1 MMSFTEE
8 KNDGAVYAGQ
18 PKDKD
23 FIIKGLGEQNERL
36 YQNQMSIV
44 ETNNVLI
51 KRLQEQQAT
60 IERYKKA
67 LEEVKNNINGE
78 KWSKVPLRLYDKV
91 GTINNIVNQAL
102 EESDNDKVK

>member
-1 MMSFTEE
+1 MSFTDD

-51 KRLQEQQAT
+51 KRLQEAESV
-60 IERYKKA
+60 IEFYSGFRTNKAMIDNKGNITTFEAKAQEYLNKYK
-67 LEEVKNNINGE
+67 E
-78 KWSKVPLRLYDKV
+78 
-91 GTINNIVNQAL
+91 
-102 EESDNDKVK
+102 

>member
-1 MMSFTEE
+1 MSFTDD
-8 KNDGAVYAGQ
+8 KNDSAVYAGQ

-23 FIIKGLGEQNERL
+23 FIIKGLEEQNESL

-67 LEEVKNNINGE
+67 LEDVKNNINGE
-78 KWSKVPLRLYDKV
+78 KWSKAPLRLYDKV

-102 EESDNDKVK
+102 EENE